1 LETPCVNVCL
11 LDAETGLCVGCG
23 RTIDEI
29 ARWATMNDGER
40 RAIMAA
46 LPERMERSERAK
58 GLDVTTWAALFILAL
73 GAMLLVSNESGMIAG
88 LDSTT
93 FGYVAVFLALII
105 YLGGGMLGSYSGR
118 VGAMLRDAVTWLAL
132 GLGMV
137 TLYAYK
143 DDLVPIAARVVGEL
157 LPGSAMTVE
166 ESTNGLTEVKLR
178 RRLDG
183 HFTANVEVN
192 GKTISMIVDTGAS
205 TIVLRPEDAK
215 KAGVDI
221 SNLNYRVPVLTANG
235 RTVAARVYLDKVA
248 IGPLDRQRVE
258 ALVTQPG
265 AMTQSLLGMSFLS
278 RLRSYEFTGDFL
290 TLRG

>member
-1 LETPCVNVCL
+1 
-11 LDAETGLCVGCG
+11 
-23 RTIDEI
+23 
-29 ARWATMNDGER
+29 
-40 RAIMAA
+40 
-46 LPERMERSERAK
+46 
-58 GLDVTTWAALFILAL
+58 VTTWLALFILAL
-73 GAMLLVSNESGMIAG
+73 GAMFLVSNESGMIAG

-93 FGYVAVFLALII
+93 FGYVAVLLALLVYIS
-105 YLGGGMLGSYSGR
+105 GGMFARYGGR
-118 VGAMLRDAVTWLAL
+118 ASVMLRDAVTWLAL
-132 GLGMV
+132 GLGLV

-143 DDLVPIAARVVGEL
+143 DDLMPIAARVVGEL

-166 ESTNGLTEVKLR
+166 ESTNGLTEVRLR

-205 TIVLRPEDAK
+205 TIVLRPEDAA
-215 KAGVDI
+215 KAGIDV
-221 SNLNYRVPVLTANG
+221 SRLTYKVPVLTANG
-235 RTVAARVYLDKVA
+235 RTVAARVYVDKVA

-258 ALVTQPG
+258 ALVAQPG

-278 RLRSYEFTGDFL
+278 RLRSYEFSGDFL